1 MVASV
6 DSALLESGV
15 TSLHNEL
22 QERDIRYD
30 ARLSCKMSSSVLPCK
45 LHGKDRAFLE
55 IIEVSVHDNP
65 PQTFP

>member
-22 QERDIRYD
+22 HERDIRYD
-30 ARLSCKMSSSVLPCK
+30 ARLSCKMSSYK
-45 LHGKDRAFLE
+45 LHGEDRAFLE

-65 PQTFP
+65 PQTFL